1 MLKVLVVDDDESV
14 SLFMSRLLA
23 KKFMCKVSTAI
34 NGLKALSKI
43 KEEEPDVVF
52 LDITM
57 PVMDG
62 IETLEAIRSD
72 EEIYQLPVIMLTAV
86 KERSIVDKIMELDVL
101 DYMVKP
107 LIYDRTFERLKEI
120 FAEVK
125 RLKREKEFIDSQN
138 ETIISDSVNN
148 NLDYL
153 LIIDDDESLR
163 NLLKNSLSDEFNI
176 LESSN
181 GADGM
186 KIFMQVQ
193 PKVVCMGQNLSL
205 LNERMLAGKIN
216 KTKED
221 TIIFSINDSQSLEE
235 WEREVYDYIIPKN
248 QKTPDY
254 VRSRL
259 KKRLEKTA
267 QKQA

>member
-1 MLKVLVVDDDESV
+1 
-14 SLFMSRLLA
+14 
-23 KKFMCKVSTAI
+23 
-34 NGLKALSKI
+34 
-43 KEEEPDVVF
+43 
-52 LDITM
+52 
-57 PVMDG
+57 
-62 IETLEAIRSD
+62 
-72 EEIYQLPVIMLTAV
+72 
-86 KERSIVDKIMELDVL
+86 
-101 DYMVKP
+101 
-107 LIYDRTFERLKEI
+107 
-120 FAEVK
+120 
-125 RLKREKEFIDSQN
+125 
-138 ETIISDSVNN
+138 
-148 NLDYL
+148 LDYL

-216 KTKED
+216 KTKEA